1 MLKDVL
7 GKLFGTRHQR
17 EAKRVKPI
25 IEEIHGH
32 EATLAALDDAALQA
46 QTSKFRDILAD
57 RTGALETRV
66 AELKDAKRSAVDPS
80 ERDRIDDELTG
91 SDGRSGA
98 EGALRAAVSEVLD
111 ELLPEAFA
119 TVREAARRLKDSA
132 AAVTGHEQLW
142 DMVPYDVQ
150 LAGGIQL
157 HLGRIAEMA
166 TGEGKTLVATLPL
179 YLNALAGRGTHLVTV
194 NSYLARRDSQW
205 MGHLFTWLGLTVAC
219 LDDTEPGSI
228 DRRAAY
234 NADIT
239 YGTNNEFG
247 FDYLRDNMVHSLD
260 QRVQRKHYYAIV
272 DEVDSVLVDEART
285 PLIISGPVGN
295 ENDAMYQAHNA
306 SVAKL
311 VREQESLVNQL
322 VAEGERLM
330 PTDTEGASL
339 LIYKAQLG
347 GPKNKKLFKIL
358 GETGVKQLVQKRE
371 LEHLADRKLPVN
383 KQQYSDIEEELH
395 FVLDERGHTVHLTD
409 RGVNL
414 MSSLTGEDFL
424 LPDISVEVGR
434 LDAATDLDPQQ
445 KLEQRALLQRE
456 YAMRSERLNIVHQ
469 LLRAYALY
477 EKDVNYVVQDAQVL
491 IVDEFTGRTM
501 PGRRWSE
508 GLHQAVEAKE
518 GVQVKGETQTMATI
532 TIQNYF
538 RMYEKLGGMTG
549 TAETEETEFHQ
560 IYTLEVSVI
569 PTNRPIVR
577 DDRQDLV
584 FKTRRE
590 KYNAIVDEVKRLHEL
605 GFPILVGTVNVEVSE
620 TIARL
625 IQRAGMKCSV
635 LNAKYHQR
643 EAEIVAE
650 AGQPGAITIATN
662 MAGRGTDI
670 KLGAGVTEERPS
682 QVKDADGKVID
693 VTEIGGLHIIG
704 SERHES
710 RRIDRQLRGRA
721 GRQGDPG
728 SSQFFLSLEDD
739 LMRLFGSER
748 IAKLMDRLGAQEGEM
763 LTHPLITR
771 SIEQA
776 QKRVELQNF
785 QARKRLLE
793 YDDVMN
799 QQREVVYSLRSFALD
814 GGEELRGES
823 RKMVEKAIGRRV
835 EMGLADYESP
845 EQWDLAALQQDLLM
859 QYLLPVTAFA
869 GGDAERPTDVAQAS
883 VAAVEAATAAFEAKL
898 AELDSVMDENG
909 VGFSGRMLSLVMLNV
924 LDEKWKDHLYDLD
937 QLRNAIHYRSWGQ
950 KDPLVEYKQEAYTM
964 FVDLMQDVYHT
975 FAERFMKAQLVLNEP
990 EPEPMRDITD
1000 LIPPQFG
1007 NGAESPQF
1015 GAPTKRYNAFGIL
1028 EDIPPVELA
1037 APKVEAEPKPRDRK
1051 DRKKK

>member
-7 GKLFGTRHQR
+7 GKLFGTRHKR

-25 IEEIHGH
+25 IDEIHRQE
-32 EATLAALDDAALQA
+32 EALASLDDVTLQA
-46 QTSKFRDILAD
+46 QTARFRDLLAA
-57 RTGALETRV
+57 RTGALEARV
-66 AELKDAKRSAVDPS
+66 AELKEAKRDAVDVAA
-80 ERDRIDDELTG
+80 RDQIDDQLTG
-91 SDGRSGA
+91 ADGRSGV
-98 EGALRAAVSEVLD
+98 EGELRAIVAEVLD
-111 ELLPEAFA
+111 EILPEAFA
-119 TVREAARRLKDSA
+119 TVREAARRLKGSA
-132 AAVTGHEQLW
+132 ASVTGHPQVW

-157 HLGRIAEMA
+157 HLGRIAEMG
-166 TGEGKTLVATLPL
+166 TGEGKTLVATLPM

-205 MGHLFTWLGLTVAC
+205 MGHLFSWLGLSVAC

-260 QRVQRKHYYAIV
+260 QRVQRKHYFAIV
-272 DEVDSVLVDEART
+272 DEVDSVLIDEART

-295 ENDAMYQAHNA
+295 DNDSMYQAHNS

-311 VREQESLVNQL
+311 IREQDALVNQL
-322 VAEGERLM
+322 VADGERLM
-330 PTDTEGASL
+330 ATDTEGASL
-339 LIYKAQLG
+339 LFYKAQLG

-371 LEHLADRKLPVN
+371 LEHLADRKLPPA
-383 KQQYSDIEEELH
+383 KQQYSDIEDELH

-409 RGVNL
+409 RGVDL
-414 MSSLTGEDFL
+414 MTKTTGEDFL
-424 LPDISVEVGR
+424 LPDISVEIGR
-434 LDAATDLDPQQ
+434 LDAATDLEPQER
-445 KLEQRALLQRE
+445 LEQRAVLQRE
-456 YAMRSERLNIVHQ
+456 YATRSERLNIVHQ

-560 IYTLEVSVI
+560 IYTLEVGVI
-569 PTNRPIVR
+569 PTNRPVIR

-605 GFPILVGTVNVEVSE
+605 GYPILVGTVNVDVSE

-625 IQRAGMKCSV
+625 IQRAGMKCNV

-670 KLGAGVTEERPS
+670 KLGGGVTEGKPS
-682 QVKDADGKVID
+682 QVHDADGKLID

-799 QQREVVYSLRSFALD
+799 QQREVIYSLRSFALE
-814 GGEELRGES
+814 GGEELRGEA
-823 RKMVEKAIGRRV
+823 RKMVAKAVSRRV
-835 EMGLADYESP
+835 ELGLADYESP
-845 EQWDLAALQQDLLM
+845 EQWDLAALQQDLMM
-859 QYLLPVTAFA
+859 QYLLPVPSFVDGAA
-869 GGDAERPTDVAQAS
+869 DRPGDVPQAQIAAS
-883 VAAVEAATAAFEAKL
+883 DAATATFDEKL
-898 AELDSVMDENG
+898 SELDSVMDESG

-975 FAERFMKAQLVLNEP
+975 FSERFMKAQLVLNEP
-990 EPEPMRDITD
+990 EPPLDMAAFSA
-1000 LIPPQFG
+1000 PPALAAGTQ
-1007 NGAESPQF
+1007 NGA
-1015 GAPTKRYNAFGIL
+1015 APTKRYNAFGIL
-1028 EDIPPVELA
+1028 EDIPPEELA
-1037 APKVEAEPKPRDRK
+1037 APAKSDEPKPRDRK
-1051 DRKKK
+1051 DRKKR